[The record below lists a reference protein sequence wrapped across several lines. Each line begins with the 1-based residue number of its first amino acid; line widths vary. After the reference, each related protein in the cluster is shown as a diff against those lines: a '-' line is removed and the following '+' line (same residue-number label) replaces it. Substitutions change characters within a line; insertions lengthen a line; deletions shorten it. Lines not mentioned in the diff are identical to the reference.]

1 MRLLRTIRIS
11 ARPDG
16 FSLMLTTGRGAQTP
30 GQLPRVLHVSRPA
43 AGGLRQHLVTLLRG
57 LGQRGCECALAGP
70 AALLRDIEETKGGAP
85 CESVLPI
92 EITDRPQLQSD
103 LLAARRLRRAA
114 AGFDLVHAHGMR
126 AAWIAAVSG
135 CRPFVLTAHNLYR
148 RPGGMLAAR
157 AGSFA
162 LGRASLIIAVSEAVG
177 RTLEEAGVSS
187 HFIRVV
193 PNGIA
198 PPRPRATRDEIRER
212 HGIGPD
218 APLVLC
224 VARLMA
230 DKGVDV
236 LVQAWSAIQQA
247 SPSARC
253 IIAGDGPDMPALREM
268 SARLHG
274 LALAGF
280 VDDAASLYAAADVVA
295 IPSRREG
302 QSLVCLEAMASQPA
316 PAVVA
321 SDAGGLPEMVRDGVT
336 GLLVA
341 KEDPGALADAVVR
354 LLGDAGLR
362 RALSEAAAV
371 MVAERYSTDAMCD
384 ATTRVYSQTLRA
396 KKPGS

>member
-1 MRLLRTIRIS
+1 
-11 ARPDG
+11 
-16 FSLMLTTGRGAQTP
+16 MLTTERGAKAP
-30 GQLPRVLHVSRPA
+30 RQLPRVLHVSRPA
-43 AGGLRQHLVTLLRG
+43 AGGLRQHLVTLLTG
-57 LGQRGCECALAGP
+57 LGQRGCACALAGP
-70 AALLRDIEETKGGAP
+70 AALLRDIEETQGGAP
-85 CESVLPI
+85 CEPVLPI
-92 EITDRPQLQSD
+92 EITDRPELRGD

-114 AGFDLVHAHGMR
+114 ADFDLVHAHGMR

-198 PPRPRATRDEIRER
+198 PPRPRATRDEVRER
-212 HGIGPD
+212 HGIEPD
-218 APLVLC
+218 APLILC

-236 LVQAWSAIQQA
+236 LVKAWPTIRQAA
-247 SPSARC
+247 PSARC

-274 LALAGF
+274 IALAGF

-302 QSLVCLEAMASQPA
+302 QSLVCLEAMASEPA

-336 GLLVA
+336 GLLVP
-341 KEDPGALADAVVR
+341 KEDSGALADAIVR

-371 MVAERYSTDAMCD
+371 MVAERYSADAMCA
-384 ATTRVYSQTLRA
+384 ATLGIYGEVRGA
-396 KKPGS
+396 KRPGS

>member
-1 MRLLRTIRIS
+1 
-11 ARPDG
+11 
-16 FSLMLTTGRGAQTP
+16 MLTTERGAKTP
-30 GQLPRVLHVSRPA
+30 GHFPRVLHVSRPA
-43 AGGLRQHLVTLLRG
+43 AGGLRQHLITLLSG
-57 LGQRGCECALAGP
+57 LGRRGCGCALAGP
-70 AALLRDIEETKGGAP
+70 AALLRGIEDAVGGGP
-85 CESVLPI
+85 CDSIFPI
-92 EITDRPQLQSD
+92 EITDRPSLRSD

-135 CRPFVLTAHNLYR
+135 RSPFVLTAHNLYR
-148 RPGGMLAAR
+148 RPAGLLAAR
-157 AGSFA
+157 AGTFA
-162 LGRASLIIAVSEAVG
+162 LGRASPTIAVSEAVA

-187 HFIRVV
+187 HLIRVV

-198 PPRPRATRDEIRER
+198 PPRPRATRDEVREC
-212 HGIGPD
+212 HGIGLD

-236 LVQAWSAIQQA
+236 LVNAWPAIRQAV
-247 SPSARC
+247 PSARC
-253 IIAGDGPDMPALREM
+253 IIAGDGPDMPALHEM

-274 LALAGF
+274 LTLAGF

-321 SDAGGLPEMVRDGVT
+321 SGAGGLPEMVQDGVT
-336 GLLVA
+336 GLLVP
-341 KEDPGALADAVVR
+341 KEDPGALTDAVVR
-354 LLGDAGLR
+354 LLGDAALR

-371 MVAERYSTDAMCD
+371 MVSGRYSAEAMCA
-384 ATTRVYSQTLRA
+384 ATLGIYGEICGA
-396 KKPGS
+396 KRPGS